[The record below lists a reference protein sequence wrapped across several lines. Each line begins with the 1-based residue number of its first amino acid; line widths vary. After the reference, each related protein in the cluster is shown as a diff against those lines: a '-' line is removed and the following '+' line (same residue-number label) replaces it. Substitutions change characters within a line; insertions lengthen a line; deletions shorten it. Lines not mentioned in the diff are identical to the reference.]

1 MKVRV
6 SRKFD
11 WVFPGA
17 PITVTFNVGQI
28 WNVTVITDTSIEI
41 RRQNVEMTVSRF
53 EVKEYLEEIAD
64 AQKRPQNRF

>member
-28 WNVTVITDTSIEI
+28 WNVTEITDMSFEI
-41 RRQNVEMTVSRF
+41 RRHNVEMTVSRLAVEEHF
-53 EVKEYLEEIAD
+53 EEVVDE
-64 AQKRPQNRF
+64 